1 VHKFEL
7 ELSLKGKAHI
17 KEVAMLRADFEN
29 QIIAL
34 KLEASEKEKKKVAA
48 MNLLNEVH
56 AKRQQDYLDQIDNE
70 RFAKAK
76 QFEEINKQ
84 HQDVIAAMQRSQT

>member
-1 VHKFEL
+1 
-7 ELSLKGKAHI
+7 
-17 KEVAMLRADFEN
+17 M
-29 QIIAL
+29 
-34 KLEASEKEKKKVAA
+34 
-48 MNLLNEVH
+48 H

-84 HQDVIAAMQRSQT
+84 HQDVIAAMQRSQA

>member
-34 KLEASEKEKKKVAA
+34 K
-48 MNLLNEVH
+48 
-56 AKRQQDYLDQIDNE
+56 
-70 RFAKAK
+70 
-76 QFEEINKQ
+76 
-84 HQDVIAAMQRSQT
+84 